1 MDDLIVD
8 YATAEDALL
17 VPLALRGDSRAFNAI
32 YDKYWRRV
40 FYLLVRDIG
49 DASVA
54 EELTQDTFL
63 LAYKYLKTFD
73 GAKASLS
80 TWLGTIARN
89 EARKR
94 PYRGVLAPSEVLDE
108 LSPERILEGK
118 MELGVLQEYMDEL
131 PKALRRALYMKVV
144 DGLTYCEIGAIMGCT
159 AMSAKTYVWKAR
171 NILRSKY
178 DEF

>member
-118 MELGVLQEYMDEL
+118 MELGVLQEYIDEL